1 MTSNNELDLTIGIIG
16 THVPQTS
23 PTITWRDGHKTVL
36 PAIFDDDNDDVNL
49 CDQVDIPL
57 IKYMS
62 KFPQSNIHS
71 KHVKHLGKDSLSSS
85 DVTRIVSEALSI
97 HKCVKISGVPFTP
110 PHDGKFDA
118 HYLDVEFDISPLRPV
133 QVHGMSLLS
142 F

>member
-1 MTSNNELDLTIGIIG
+1 MTSNQELDLTIGIIG

-62 KFPQSNIHS
+62 KFPQSNIRS